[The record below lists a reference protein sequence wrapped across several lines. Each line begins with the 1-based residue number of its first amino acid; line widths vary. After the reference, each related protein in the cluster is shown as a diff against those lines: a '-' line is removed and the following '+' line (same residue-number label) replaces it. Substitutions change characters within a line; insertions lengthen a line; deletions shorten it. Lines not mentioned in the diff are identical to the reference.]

1 GTTLTGPITAAEL
14 TANRSAASAWAG
26 PSAWRASRPEFR
38 PTLRLATGGQTM
50 EVVAD
55 ADRVDSDADGLW
67 RVVLG
72 GVQHT
77 ARIFSDAGERTIWV
91 STDRGI
97 HVFTRPLA
105 DSSLTPG
112 LEGAEVL
119 APMPGAVVAVRVD
132 TGDRVDQGDPIVVVE
147 AMKMEHV
154 LTAPAAGIV
163 SVTAVEGAQVG
174 LDEVLATDVAE
185 DIAGEAGIGE
195 RADRSLETN
204 RAGDRTA
211 APAPAEQLRPPRP
224 RQPRHRRGRKPW
236 RPLSRACCPKNTKT
250 CAKGWRSSPTTKSHP
265 CPPSSMPSTS
275 SPTPSSPRWGRWGCS
290 VCPST
295 RSTAAWA
302 ATTSPCAW
310 PSRRSAGSTS
320 RWRSPSRPESPW
332 ERCRSTGSAPKSR
345 SANGCPNS
353 PTPPDSAPSA

>member
-1 GTTLTGPITAAEL
+1 AEDRAAAIARLDAALAASAVPGIVTNIDFLRTLLALPEVVAGDLDTSLIDNLGEDQLAHTATEIHAQLAAAAVLATGGAAGTTPAER

-112 LEGAEVL
+112 L
-119 APMPGAVVAVRVD
+119 
-132 TGDRVDQGDPIVVVE
+132 
-147 AMKMEHV
+147 
-154 LTAPAAGIV
+154 
-163 SVTAVEGAQVG
+163 
-174 LDEVLATDVAE
+174 
-185 DIAGEAGIGE
+185 
-195 RADRSLETN
+195 
-204 RAGDRTA
+204 
-211 APAPAEQLRPPRP
+211 
-224 RQPRHRRGRKPW
+224 
-236 RPLSRACCPKNTKT
+236 
-250 CAKGWRSSPTTKSHP
+250 
-265 CPPSSMPSTS
+265 
-275 SPTPSSPRWGRWGCS
+275 
-290 VCPST
+290 
-295 RSTAAWA
+295 
-302 ATTSPCAW
+302 
-310 PSRRSAGSTS
+310 
-320 RWRSPSRPESPW
+320 
-332 ERCRSTGSAPKSR
+332 
-345 SANGCPNS
+345 
-353 PTPPDSAPSA
+353 

>member
-1 GTTLTGPITAAEL
+1 MCSSDLAHTATENHAQLAAAAVLATGGAAGATLTGPITAAEL

-26 PSAWRASRPEFR
+26 PSPWRASRPEFR
-38 PTLRLATGGQTM
+38 PTLRLATGGQTR
-50 EVVAD
+50 EVAAEAGGVDID
-55 ADRVDSDADGLW
+55 AGGLW
-67 RVVLG
+67 HVVLDG
-72 GVQHT
+72 IQYT

-174 LDEVLATDVAE
+174 LDEVLATVVDE
-185 DIAGEAGIGE
+185 DIAEEAGIGE
-195 RADRSLETN
+195 PAD
-204 RAGDRTA
+204 
-211 APAPAEQLRPPRP
+211 
-224 RQPRHRRGRKPW
+224 
-236 RPLSRACCPKNTKT
+236 
-250 CAKGWRSSPTTKSHP
+250 
-265 CPPSSMPSTS
+265 
-275 SPTPSSPRWGRWGCS
+275 
-290 VCPST
+290 
-295 RSTAAWA
+295 
-302 ATTSPCAW
+302 
-310 PSRRSAGSTS
+310 
-320 RWRSPSRPESPW
+320 
-332 ERCRSTGSAPKSR
+332 
-345 SANGCPNS
+345 
-353 PTPPDSAPSA
+353 